1 MNNTKVLIVMIFFIF
16 VGIIFFVFGMIF
28 LSGKFL
34 TSMGKL
40 FTNEDKNKKSINSS
54 KVYGYISLGIG
65 GLTIFCGIMAKI
77 FPQIFAYLALF
88 YVICLIVSFVIIFT
102 FLSH

>member
-1 MNNTKVLIVMIFFIF
+1 MNNTKILVIMISFIF
-16 VGIIFFVFGMIF
+16 VGIIFFCFGMVF

-34 TSMGKL
+34 NFMGKL

-54 KVYGYISLGIG
+54 NVCGYISLGIG
-65 GLTIFCGIMAKI
+65 ALTIFCGIMAKL
-77 FPQIFAYLALF
+77 FPQIFAYFALF
-88 YVICLIVSFVIIFT
+88 YVIFLIVSFVIIFT